1 MAVIMALLFAAVA
14 FIIEYTSYRRD
25 KKRIPKKPPREMGIA
40 VLNYVLLGEVAY
52 LNGLTNET
60 YEQKVAF
67 DVKSW
72 VADTR
77 QGFQPE
83 EDFTVTPAGQKPISL
98 EKVLTDFETF
108 RFKKF
113 SAIVSYKITDVEN
126 HEDHSIVTFTSK
138 RLNRDVIE
146 AALAKQVETYK
157 VEHSD
162 WYQAQLPV
170 HGGEKLDQFLRYY
183 IYPSALRSIKL
194 EDVLSHKTHT
204 SKFRIEREDALTNKY
219 ALTMDELKKLTDT
232 LIA

>member
-1 MAVIMALLFAAVA
+1 MAVVMALVFAAIA

-60 YEQKVAF
+60 YDKQVEA

-72 VADTR
+72 VTDTR

-83 EDFTVTPAGQKPISL
+83 EDFTITPEGQKPISL

-113 SAIVSYKITDVEN
+113 SAIVSYKITDIEN
-126 HEDHSIVTFTSK
+126 FEDHSIVTFTSK

-146 AALAKQVETYK
+146 QAMVEQVATYQA
-157 VEHSD
+157 EHAD
-162 WYQAQLPV
+162 WYQAQLPK

-183 IYPSALRSIKL
+183 IYPMALRSIKL
-194 EDVLSHKTHT
+194 EDVLSSKAHT

-219 ALTMDELKKLTDT
+219 ALTMDELKKLTDS